1 MHIKT
6 AQEIKIMRE
15 AGKRLSEILRN
26 LKTSM
31 VVGVTTEFLDKLGY
45 ALILEAGA
53 EPAFL
58 NYCPAGA
65 EKPYPATIC
74 ASLNDTVVHGL
85 PSQKKLKNGDIVSLD
100 IGLKYKGFYSDMAIT
115 VGIGKIDALVQ
126 KLLETTRAAL
136 ELGIRK
142 MHPGN
147 TLGDVGW
154 AIESHIQKNGFAV
167 VKNLCGHGIGIDLHE
182 DPAVLNFGRP
192 GEGKPIVPGMVLA
205 IEPMVALG
213 NGRIKQIADDSY
225 VTADGSLAAHFE
237 HTVAITETGPEI
249 LTIM

>member
-15 AGKRLSEILRN
+15 AGKRLAEVLRK

-31 VVGVTTEFLDKLGY
+31 AIGVTTEFLDKLGHD
-45 ALILEAGA
+45 LILEAGA

-115 VGIGKIDALVQ
+115 VGIGKIDARAQ
-126 KLLETTRAAL
+126 KLLETTRTAM

-167 VKNLCGHGIGIDLHE
+167 VKNLCGHGIGRNLHE

-192 GEGKPIVPGMVLA
+192 GEGEPIVSGMVLA

-213 NGRIKQIADDSY
+213 SGRIKQIADDSY

-237 HTVAITETGPEI
+237 HTVVITEIGPEI
-249 LTIM
+249 LTQ